1 MIRRLNYTGR
11 KNIPRTKF
19 HITVLNTPGGR
30 EFEATLR
37 LADTGLPAD
46 ALVFIEAYHK
56 SDYMRFD
63 FGTVGSLRPP
73 ADRRLSVFYDGA
85 RLLFRIKVVSVGETG
100 GRIIA
105 EADQI
110 KPVSADDTRYKD
122 PLLPVRTVGGMEDQI
137 WRLSWS
143 AGPVL
148 ELNNKEPEIKAL
160 LTADPRFKTLILPQ
174 AFRSV
179 LIRILMEGM
188 DGDTET
194 EEGRIAARWL
204 EFADSLY
211 SGLPP
216 DVSDRDF
223 AAVEAWAEAVVA
235 AFCRRNRV
243 LETWQNSLQVKQEDL
258 GL

>member
-1 MIRRLNYTGR
+1 MIKRLNYTGR
-11 KNIPRTKF
+11 KTIPRAKF
-19 HITVLNTPGGR
+19 HITVLKTPEGR

-37 LADTGLPAD
+37 FEDIGLPAD

-63 FGTVGSLRPP
+63 FGTIGQQRPP
-73 ADRRLSVFYDGA
+73 TDRRLSVFYEGA
-85 RLLFRIKVVSVGETG
+85 RLLFRIKVVSVGEAG

-110 KPVSADDTRYKD
+110 KPVSADDSRFKD
-122 PLLPVRTVGGMEDQI
+122 PLLPVRTVSGMEDQI

-148 ELNNKEPEIKAL
+148 ELNNKEPEIKTL
-160 LTADPRFKTLILPQ
+160 ITADPRFKTLVIPQIL
-174 AFRSV
+174 RSV
-179 LIRILMEGM
+179 LIRILCSDM
-188 DGDTET
+188 DGDIET
-194 EEGRIAARWL
+194 EDGRMAARWL
-204 EFADSLY
+204 EFADSIY
-211 SGLPP
+211 SGQPP
-216 DVSDRDF
+216 DMADRDY
-223 AAVEAWAEAVVA
+223 ASIENWADAVVA

-243 LETWQNSLQVKQEDL
+243 LETWQNSLQAKQDDL